1 MDTQTPKI
9 FDWYDFIP
17 HILAGLTIFTSVL
30 VFASSFTGL
39 AVLQFTAAQRWT
51 LGIGTVVIALMLA
64 QWISTDKAAM
74 RAARAAAN
82 RPRTKEVKPAYEY
95 MSFRVAGVSHP
106 NDDGSSRQELLRAY
120 RFGDAPF
127 ETTRRVTLRD
137 VAYNGEPAFQVL
149 ANGHCIGWVPKDE
162 VPELSDK
169 WPQLDCITGLDVTG
183 GGFYS
188 DTGKQL
194 SYGATLSIR
203 FKS

>member
-9 FDWYDFIP
+9 FDRYDFIP
-17 HILAGLTIFTSVL
+17 HILAGLTILALVL
-30 VFASSFTGL
+30 IFASSFTGL
-39 AVLQFTAAQRWT
+39 AVLQFNAAQRWT

-127 ETTRRVTLRD
+127 ETTKRVTLRD